1 MPREVA
7 SAGSYLPLLSSA
19 PLLHMYPPEPKNLH
33 SVAIRPPYSKQ
44 DLSRCQI
51 CRCPVGELQ
60 TQTLP
65 GSAVSIRPQT
75 SRTVIFML
83 ACTRCASCS
92 KVGSCSPSCCTVG
105 DALVSGPYMAC
116 SKASQFCEPQ
126 EISRAV
132 GRSQRAVQD
141 PLQFQGTSA
150 ASVYCQPTL
159 TIMLA
164 YREALCDGG
173 IQPESLCHRS
183 SPQHLKAIND
193 FRD

>member
-1 MPREVA
+1 MPREVT

-33 SVAIRPPYSKQ
+33 SIAIQPPYSKQ
-44 DLSRCQI
+44 DLSKCQI
-51 CRCPVGELQ
+51 CRCPVGDLQ

-116 SKASQFCEPQ
+116 SKARQFCEPQ
-126 EISRAV
+126 ESVEQWEDHSALCKTLCSSRAPV
-132 GRSQRAVQD
+132 QPLCIVSQHK
-141 PLQFQGTSA
+141 P
-150 ASVYCQPTL
+150 
-159 TIMLA
+159 
-164 YREALCDGG
+164 
-173 IQPESLCHRS
+173 
-183 SPQHLKAIND
+183 
-193 FRD
+193 